1 LLSELHS
8 TSSLSSTLRSAERTA
23 SGPQGATAGRCS
35 QLPGPPDP
43 DHHTVKLGFVY
54 DARWPQAANQL
65 LAAGYTWHQTLWA
78 LGLIDDQ
85 GRLLPRDDDQRDDQ
99 R

>member
-1 LLSELHS
+1 
-8 TSSLSSTLRSAERTA
+8 
-23 SGPQGATAGRCS
+23 
-35 QLPGPPDP
+35 
-43 DHHTVKLGFVY
+43 VY